1 MSHDHTRPGIM
12 IGREEHRKL
21 VILAMTGK
29 WHTPEDSDH
38 LNYELDRA
46 RIVPDERLPHDV
58 VRMGSQV
65 TYRADGG
72 RLRTV
77 TLVYP
82 ERADPAEDR
91 LSILTPVGTA
101 LIGLRAG
108 QSLAWMDPDGTRR
121 IVEVNAVRQLVQS

>member
-1 MSHDHTRPGIM
+1 MSNDSTHDGIM
-12 IGREEHRKL
+12 IGSEEHRL
-21 VILAMTGK
+21 LLILAMTGK
-29 WHTPEDSDH
+29 WHTADDSDH
-38 LNYELDRA
+38 LYRELDRA

-72 RLRTV
+72 WLRTV

-91 LSILTPVGTA
+91 LSIMSPVGTA

-108 QSLAWMDPDGTRR
+108 QSMEWTDRDGRQRR
-121 IVEVNAVRQLVQS
+121 VEVNAVRPPVRS